1 MFAIEREDHRKTC
14 GPVFSF
20 ILVSIPDF
28 ASSFTCVCISGL
40 SSLTVTLT
48 TTAQSAYKAPG
59 TRTSSGIS
67 NKDASIGPC
76 SRPFL
81 LAPSKLDVDAEGGE
95 LELDVDVG
103 TKVVCESN
111 LKGVGRNKTCKMD

>member
-1 MFAIEREDHRKTC
+1 M
-14 GPVFSF
+14 
-20 ILVSIPDF
+20 
-28 ASSFTCVCISGL
+28 
-40 SSLTVTLT
+40 
-48 TTAQSAYKAPG
+48 
-59 TRTSSGIS
+59 

-81 LAPSKLDVDAEGGE
+81 LAPSKLDVDAEGVE

-111 LKGVGRNKTCKMD
+111 LKGVGRNKTCKMDWIAAVGDLANTYRKGCKMRCL